1 MVWRGNSAAAAVV
14 VAAVTLTMVAGCG
27 SRDDT
32 DVAGIVGS
40 FAGAIENQ
48 DVEAAS
54 GLTTA
59 PAPAA
64 ESLGATFAGMGAETV
79 ETTVN
84 KPVEYSDGTASFTMK
99 TTWEWPGQG
108 SFETSTS
115 GTARELSSGWKVQW
129 EPGLIYQ
136 NMPAGSRLQKVRTD
150 ATPAPTVESRTG
162 KTFMKMVPVN
172 EITFDPKA
180 AGRKSDA
187 AIASLADAVEPIA
200 PLVTASVIRKKVD
213 EAGGRSVVAVT
224 LRESDMR
231 TLTSDPEKIT
241 GVTVNRT
248 GKLVMDDRRLSSPL
262 ESGLTNYWTA
272 VRDAT
277 AGWQVQL
284 VTPGTRPKRLA
295 GKQGP
300 PAKDVATTVDQNEQ
314 LVLGDTVV
322 EVAQPAAVMTFDA
335 STGGILAMARNDAA
349 DRSDVE
355 AGAAYATG
363 STLDPVFE
371 AVDRAANDDSG
382 SANDML
388 YRFGLGVKF
397 TAPGVSLPRTT
408 TPTKP
413 KVSSAGFTPN
423 DYKSTMLNMGA
434 LGVALSRAS
443 DGATDAVAPYLVK
456 GATTKVT
463 DGKLEHFEP
472 EVAREILRSM
482 ATNANTGDAS
492 DLTGAPGLR
501 ALVGTNGPQGPGWF
515 VGLQGGKVIVIYC
528 EGEKSGTAA
537 LQVAQKYFKVSNSR

>member
-14 VAAVTLTMVAGCG
+14 AAVTLTVVTGCG
-27 SRDDT
+27 SGDDT

-40 FAGAIENQ
+40 FAGAIEAQ

-64 ESLGATFAGMGAETV
+64 ESLSATFAGMGAKTV

-84 KPVEYSDGTASFTMK
+84 KPVEYSDGTASFTLK

-129 EPGLIYQ
+129 EPGLVYQ

-150 ATPAPTVESRTG
+150 ATPAPTVDSRTG

-187 AIASLADAVEPIA
+187 AISALADAIEPIA

-213 EAGGRSVVAVT
+213 EAGGRSAVAVV
-224 LRESDMR
+224 LRESDMK
-231 TLTSDPEKIT
+231 TLASEPEKIT
-241 GVTVNRT
+241 GVTVSPV

-262 ESGLTNYWTA
+262 ETGLTNYWTA

-300 PAKDVATTVDQNEQ
+300 PAKDVATTVDQNQQ

-322 EVAQPAAVMTFDA
+322 EVAQPATVMTFDA

-349 DRSDVE
+349 NRSDVE
-355 AGAAYATG
+355 AGVAYPTG

-371 AVDRAANDDSG
+371 AVDRASKGDSG
-382 SANDML
+382 NANDML

-408 TPTKP
+408 TTKP
-413 KVSSAGFTPN
+413 KMSSAGFKPN
-423 DYKSTMLNMGA
+423 DYKSTMMNMGA

-443 DGATDAVAPYLVK
+443 DGATDAVAPYIVK
-456 GATTKVT
+456 GATTKIT

-472 EVAREILRSM
+472 EVAREILQSM
-482 ATNANTGDAS
+482 ATNAKTGDAS

-515 VGLQGGKVIVIYC
+515 VGLQGGKVIVVYC

-537 LQVAQKYFKVSNSR
+537 LQVAQKYFKVSNSS